1 MLRDPRQTPS
11 AVNIIT
17 TILRDY
23 LTFIGCVQGPF
34 YWVLSRGV
42 FRGEIKAM
50 AERLG
55 LWIGFPRIE
64 MLG

>member
-1 MLRDPRQTPS
+1 MRDPRQTPS

-17 TILRDY
+17 TIVRDY
-23 LTFIGCVQGPF
+23 LTFIGSVRGHF

-50 AERLG
+50 AERRG